1 MHRSFVVAVVV
12 AASTAATTLIP
23 EEPAAAREYSFCRL
37 DYDSGMRSCAFETI
51 DQCVAAI
58 AGRGGSCSRS
68 PDRETN
74 ASVAHAPKMHAR
86 TATDLPADGVFGR

>member
-1 MHRSFVVAVVV
+1 MQRILVVAAVI

-23 EEPAAAREYSFCRL
+23 EEQAAAKEYSFCRL

-51 DQCVAAI
+51 DRCVATI

-68 PDRETN
+68 PASETI
-74 ASVAHAPKMHAR
+74 ASFAHAPKMH
-86 TATDLPADGVFGR
+86 TATDLQADEVFGR